1 MFGRGTHP
9 WNAPPGWTTIHWM
22 AVAATFELV
31 GRQDELARVEGFV
44 RDLSVGGAGVVIR
57 GEAGI
62 GKTALWR
69 SAVEL
74 AETAGVRALVTRC
87 AEAEMPLALGGAGD
101 LIETALAEVADE
113 LAEPQRRALAV
124 VIGLEAPPDEPPD
137 PVALSRAFLACL
149 RTLAARAPVLVAI
162 DDAQWLDAPSQR
174 ILAFAA
180 RRLGDAPVGILVT
193 QRDDTG
199 DPLDLGHALEER
211 VAEIRV
217 APLSAGAL
225 NHLIRTRLGLRI
237 PRPTMAR
244 VHQAS
249 GGNPMFALEFAQVAA
264 SVSGPLP
271 LPSSLE
277 QLVRDRVGGLP
288 PTILPLL
295 AAVAAS
301 ERPTPAVLV
310 RALGK
315 GEAALDDA
323 TAAGALVI
331 GPDGI
336 VRFTH
341 PLLASAVY
349 EALPPARRDAVHTN
363 LAHASSDIE
372 ERARHHALATREPD
386 ANVASLLDE
395 AAAHARARGA
405 PDAAAELA
413 QQSVRLTPLSDVEG
427 RENRMLA
434 TAEFLLEFD
443 VAASSRVLDELLGAG
458 VSGPRRARALLLRY
472 AVEPDAERA
481 GQFAKE
487 ALEHAGG
494 NRALRARAL
503 LLLSRHAVYL
513 DDPATSVSLAHR
525 ALVEAEQVHQPAL
538 LAEALAATAFRSAAA
553 GHPEPALADRALAL
567 AVEHRSVQG
576 SFPIFPT
583 HVVAL
588 ERMLAGNLAGAREL
602 MEESLDMTLRSGR
615 ERDRWVILTTLVRLE
630 LEAGNWEVAER
641 YFQAAEKI
649 AFDGNSRGADGNM
662 PSLAGLIATLRGR
675 VEDARR
681 LTNKGIRC
689 GESLH
694 LASLVT
700 TGRTVL
706 GFLELSLGDP
716 AGAWRTLSEPPAA
729 VERQFPTFP
738 SFLEPMPNAVE
749 ALVALGRLDDAEALL
764 GRLDARWP
772 DHGWA
777 MPARLRCH
785 ALLLLAR
792 RDLEEALAA
801 AEEAVAVSEVVGIP
815 LDRGRA
821 LLAAG
826 DALRRLG
833 QRSRAADKLDA
844 AKQVFAELG
853 APLWVA
859 RAEKEL
865 RRARPRPR
873 RGREL
878 TSAERGVAALV
889 AAGRTNREVAA
900 ELFTTVGTVEVHL
913 TRVYRKLGL
922 RSRTELAR
930 QVGEG
935 TLDIAD
941 Q

>member
-1 MFGRGTHP
+1 
-9 WNAPPGWTTIHWM
+9 M
-22 AVAATFELV
+22 ADTATFELV
-31 GRQDELARVEGFV
+31 GRQDELARLEEFV
-44 RDLSVGGAGVVIR
+44 RDLSVGAAGVVIR

-74 AETAGVRALVTRC
+74 AETAGVRVLVTRC
-87 AEAEMPLALGGAGD
+87 AEAEMPLALGGVGD

-113 LAEPQRRALAV
+113 LAEPQRSALAV
-124 VIGLEAPPDEPPD
+124 VVGLEAPPDEPPD
-137 PVALSRAFLACL
+137 PAALSRAFLACL

-162 DDAQWLDAPSQR
+162 DDVQWLDAPSRR

-180 RRLGDAPVGILVT
+180 RRFGVAQVGILAT
-193 QRDDTG
+193 HRGDAG
-199 DPLDLGHALEER
+199 DPLDLDHAVEER

-217 APLSAGAL
+217 GPLSVGAL

-264 SVSGPLP
+264 SSGGPLP

-277 QLVRDRVGGLP
+277 ELVRDRVAGLP
-288 PTILPLL
+288 PTIVSLL
-295 AAVAAS
+295 EAVAAA
-301 ERPTPAVLV
+301 ERPTSPVLARAVDD
-310 RALGK
+310 
-315 GEAALDDA
+315 GEFALDEA
-323 TAAGALVI
+323 ITAGAVVLR
-331 GPDGI
+331 PDGI

-349 EALPPARRDAVHTN
+349 GALPPARRAAVHTR
-363 LAHASSDIE
+363 LADASSDIE
-372 ERARHHALATREPD
+372 ERARHLALATRKPD

-395 AAAHARARGA
+395 AAARARARGA

-413 QQSVRLTPLSDVEG
+413 QQSVRLTPLSDVEA
-427 RENRMLA
+427 RENRMLEA
-434 TAEFLLEFD
+434 AEFLLEFD
-443 VAASSRVLDELLGAG
+443 VAASTRVLDELLGSG
-458 VSGPRRARALLLRY
+458 VSGPRRARALLLRWQ
-472 AVEPDAERA
+472 AEDDAEPARR
-481 GQFAKE
+481 FAQE
-487 ALEHAGG
+487 ALAHAGSDC
-494 NRALRARAL
+494 ALRARAL
-503 LLLSRHAVYL
+503 LLLSRHAVSL
-513 DDPATSVSLAHR
+513 DDPATAASLAHR
-525 ALVEAEQVHQPAL
+525 ALVEAEQVDEPEL
-538 LAEALAATAFRSAAA
+538 LAEALAATALRSAAA
-553 GHPEPALADRALAL
+553 GHPEPAFADRALAL
-567 AVEHRSVQG
+567 AAEQRSVRG

-588 ERMLAGNLAGAREL
+588 ERMLGGKLAEAREL
-602 MEESLDMTLRSGR
+602 MEAGLDMTARSGH
-615 ERDRWVILTTLVRLE
+615 ERDRWVILTSLLRLE

-641 YFQAAEKI
+641 YFQAAEDL
-649 AFDGNSRGADGNM
+649 AFDANSRWVDGNM
-662 PSLAGLIATLRGR
+662 TSLAALIATLRGH
-675 VEDARR
+675 VVDARR
-681 LTNKGIRC
+681 LASEGIRH

-694 LASLVT
+694 LPPLVAT
-700 TGRTVL
+700 NRAVL
-706 GFLELSLGDP
+706 GFLELSLGEP
-716 AGAWRTLSEPPAA
+716 ADAWRTLSEPPAA
-729 VERQFPTFP
+729 LERRFPTHGYP
-738 SFLEPMPNAVE
+738 EPTANAVE
-749 ALVALGRLDDAEALL
+749 ALVALGRLDNAEALL

-801 AEEAVAVSEVVGIP
+801 AQEAVAVSEVVGFP

-826 DALRRLG
+826 DVLRRLG
-833 QRSRAADKLDA
+833 QRSLAAEKLEA
-844 AKQVFAELG
+844 AKQVFVELG

-873 RGREL
+873 REREL
-878 TSAERGVAALV
+878 TSAERRVAALV

-930 QVGEG
+930 QVAEG